1 MRLFNLLLMEA
12 RQSPWTENRLWS
24 IKLWWKMNLRVCLH
38 THSHNCLCR
47 YFSTHRR
54 FSKCLILIMQSKNR
68 VWTATSSSRKPG
80 DTLFILLLMI
90 VLRLTYFS
98 WRLFLRLK
106 TQSSQTLQ
114 EGLRGLHLPGPQKW
128 QPTRGRPVELW
139 FISVRPSVLCQ
150 SRFVFIHFPPTAV
163 ERTWWTCPPRCFHFY
178 GLL

>member
-12 RQSPWTENRLWS
+12 RQSPRAENRLWS
-24 IKLWWKMNLRVCLH
+24 IKLWWKMNPRVCLH

-90 VLRLTYFS
+90 ILRLTYFS
-98 WRLFLRLK
+98 WRLFLSLK
-106 TQSSQTLQ
+106 TWSSQTLQ

-128 QPTRGRPVELW
+128 HEHVDDRSSCGSFQFVPRFCVSRG
-139 FISVRPSVLCQ
+139 LC
-150 SRFVFIHFPPTAV
+150 SFT
-163 ERTWWTCPPRCFHFY
+163 FH
-178 GLL
+178 GQ